1 MDELQE
7 FVGFLDHPGFLGLV
21 FLVAGAFIREL
32 SALLRGIGQKFGLVK
47 SDPFEPAAT
56 KEGMAALEKKF
67 DKVEEH
73 NQRDHDALDSKID
86 KLDVKIDRIDEK
98 QEKFSN
104 DLAGIAK
111 AVAYI
116 QGKFN
121 TTTKE

>member
-1 MDELQE
+1 MDELQQ
-7 FVGFLDHPGFLGLV
+7 FTDSLSNPGFLALV
-21 FLVAGAFIREL
+21 FLVVGAFIREI
-32 SALLRGIGQKFGLVK
+32 SVLLRGIGQKCGLVK

-73 NQRDHDALDSKID
+73 NQRDHDALDTKID
-86 KLDVKIDRIDEK
+86 KLDGKIDRIDEK